1 MSALFGDAMKNIFSI
16 ILVLA
21 TAMCAAADEYNV
33 TGVNLVTGERVVG
46 HMDDVDG
53 NGTVSGMIWD
63 RTMTLRTIGQ
73 WSGAGQAILVSEEP
87 AVAYSVEVVE

>member
-1 MSALFGDAMKNIFSI
+1 MRRIISI
-16 ILVLA
+16 LIIISTVVA
-21 TAMCAAADEYNV
+21 AAADEYHV
-33 TGVNLVTGERVVG
+33 IGHNLITGERVCG
-46 HMDDVDG
+46 QMYDVDA
-53 NGTVSGMIWD
+53 NGTVTGMIWD